1 MPTTATK
8 STTATKPARKTRT
21 RRTTAKK
28 TPVAKAV
35 KFSTEKTKPV
45 EKVEKVKLPTS
56 TTYKSGKVVS
66 KTIIKPSA
74 EILPL
79 SVYRQDIA
87 NRWNVH
93 HYEMQELVKDI
104 RKGLDLV
111 SPYNA
116 QMVKTVKAWTVLC
129 LDPVQLR
136 SSSPNHTCV
145 RLRCKCKMLSGIA
158 GTGQGAT
165 PAFQSMRKD
174 LHPSDSTATESLKS
188 NPLGTSS

>member
-35 KFSTEKTKPV
+35 KFSTEKPKPV

-111 SPYNA
+111 SPYHA
-116 QMVKTVKAWTVLC
+116 QMVKTVKAWTV
-129 LDPVQLR
+129 
-136 SSSPNHTCV
+136 
-145 RLRCKCKMLSGIA
+145 
-158 GTGQGAT
+158 
-165 PAFQSMRKD
+165 
-174 LHPSDSTATESLKS
+174 
-188 NPLGTSS
+188 